1 MYWVTQNAS
10 ETVLIRRQTPVR
22 FDHCVETRFPFCQMN
37 RVAHQIRQDMWGTL
51 QNLRGFLPVV
61 EIRIDTDDLSVREG
75 CN

>member
-22 FDHCVETRFPFCQMN
+22 FDLCAEARFPFFQMN
-37 RVAHQIRQDMWGTL
+37 RVAHQIRQDMWESL